1 MKDLKTLEGAISHM
15 NEEKGPVFSE
25 LMRRGTMSV
34 EYYAPKKWD
43 RQKHHAKDEIYVIAS
58 GQATMHRE
66 GQRFI
71 CFTGDILFVAA
82 GIDYRFENYSEDFST
97 WIIFF
102 SSDGKKDS
110 DQLT

>member
-1 MKDLKTLEGAISHM
+1 MNDHMTIEKAISRL
-15 NEEKGPVFSE
+15 NKENGAVFTE

-43 RQKHHAKDEIYVIAS
+43 RQKLPYKDEIYVIAS

-66 GQRFI
+66 GQRFT

-82 GIDYRFENYSEDFST
+82 GIDHHFENFSEDFAT
-97 WIIFF
+97 WVILF
-102 SSDGKKDS
+102 SSDVNTS
-110 DQLT
+110 DKLP